1 MQSAQQSEWN
11 ARSAPE
17 NPFAEAETESA
28 TSSNGSIG
36 FAPWSEN
43 LTPFAETVTGA
54 AAESDSARLLA
65 EAFAELRDEAFDE
78 ALAFL
83 TEETEQA
90 VADRFTNEATSSAAD
105 RERFADAHLSAVRFE
120 AEQYLGHL
128 ESSLSG
134 MDIGSLSP
142 EQLEEVLDRFDPQ
155 TGELTP
161 AGEEFIGGL
170 VRKAKG
176 VVKFVAKAAKTVG
189 KVAGAVIGPV
199 LQKLRKLINP
209 LLRRVLSFAI
219 GRLPAALQPAAR
231 RLATR
236 FTSETQDE
244 DSSDEAPV
252 SPANLTDVEMLAESF
267 DAALAEAM
275 TGDPA
280 GEFEEES
287 FAVEDGESGV
297 ESRELERL
305 AEARGALIDH
315 LRDANED
322 EGLAP
327 AIEQFVPALLGALRL
342 GINLVGR
349 PKVVGFLAKYLA
361 QLIGKWVGP
370 QLSRP
375 LSSAIVDTGLR
386 LISLEAEAESAAELT
401 ESEAAPVA
409 LASVIEDAVRRVAES
424 EEYIFENEDLMQL
437 ATAEALSQAVATHF
451 PPRYI
456 RPALQQAPSL
466 GGTFVARKPRSV
478 RTYRKYSRV
487 PEVEV
492 TEQIANDLPTFGG
505 ATVGAV
511 LRAAG
516 AKFPIRARMHIYQAA
531 VGTTLPRTIR
541 VDRAGAGAGRG
552 YVSSANVHPL
562 TPAAAGLLLRE
573 PRLGVQVPATYL
585 QSRQRIAV
593 GQRFY
598 LLEPIGAAS
607 TLNLPAGSTARAA
620 AARLAPSR
628 AWTVVNLRRGRV
640 TVGIFLSE
648 TDAQRI
654 VEAIRQG
661 RGGMTLLQALT
672 DAYQS
677 MDQFASSA
685 QGHVRIVREDSEAE
699 DFAARTG
706 QLLPPSL
713 TALLRKRL
721 RSWVLPA
728 LASWAR
734 ANAEAFAR
742 AAAHPDAG
750 VTIRVRLT
758 SVPGL
763 DIAGQAA
770 AVLRGSATAARALSG
785 TPTMSISISPGRRR
799 K

>member
-1 MQSAQQSEWN
+1 MMQDAQQSEWN
-11 ARSAPE
+11 ARSALE
-17 NPFAEAETESA
+17 NPFAEAETELA
-28 TSSNGSIG
+28 ISSNGSIG

-43 LTPFAETVTGA
+43 LTPFAETVTGS

-90 VADRFTNEATSSAAD
+90 VADRFTSEAPSSAAD

-128 ESSLSG
+128 ESGLSAL
-134 MDIGSLSP
+134 DVGSLSP
-142 EQLEEVLDRFDPQ
+142 EQLDEVLDRFEPQ

-189 KVAGAVIGPV
+189 KVASAVIGPV

-231 RLATR
+231 TLAKR
-236 FTSETQDE
+236 FTSEAQDE
-244 DSSDEAPV
+244 VSFDEAPV
-252 SPANLTDVEMLAESF
+252 SPANLSDVEMLAESF

-275 TGDPA
+275 TGDPST
-280 GEFEEES
+280 ELEEEAI
-287 FAVEDGESGV
+287 AVQNGEAGV
-297 ESRELERL
+297 EGRELERL

-322 EGLAP
+322 EDLAP
-327 AIEQFVPALLGALRL
+327 AIEQFVPVLLGALRL

-361 QLIGKWVGP
+361 RLIGKWVGP
-370 QLSRP
+370 QLSQP

-386 LISLEAEAESAAELT
+386 LITLEAGAESATELT
-401 ESEAAPVA
+401 ENEAAPVA
-409 LASVIEDAVRRVAES
+409 LASVIEDTVRRLAES
-424 EEYIFENEDLMQL
+424 EEYIFEHEDLMQL

-466 GGTFVARKPRSV
+466 GGTFVARRPRSV

-487 PEVEV
+487 PEVEL

-516 AKFPIRARMHIYQAA
+516 AKFPIKARMHIYQAA
-531 VGTTLPRTIR
+531 VGTALPRMIR
-541 VDRAGAGAGRG
+541 ADRAGAGRG

-585 QSRQRIAV
+585 QSRHRIAV

-607 TLNLPAGSTARAA
+607 SLNLPAGSNTRAA

-648 TDAQRI
+648 TEAQRI

-661 RGGMTLLQALT
+661 RGGMSLLQALT

-677 MDQFASSA
+677 LDRLASSA
-685 QGHVRIVREDSEAE
+685 QGHIRIVREDSEAE
-699 DFAARTG
+699 DFAAPTG
-706 QLLPPSL
+706 QFLPPGL
-713 TALLRKRL
+713 MAPLRKRL

-734 ANAEAFAR
+734 TNAEAFAR

-750 VTIRVRLT
+750 VTIWVRLT

-763 DIAGQAA
+763 DIGGQAA
-770 AVLRGSATAARALSG
+770 AVLRGSATAASALSG
-785 TPTMSISISPGRRR
+785 TPTIAISIAPGRRR